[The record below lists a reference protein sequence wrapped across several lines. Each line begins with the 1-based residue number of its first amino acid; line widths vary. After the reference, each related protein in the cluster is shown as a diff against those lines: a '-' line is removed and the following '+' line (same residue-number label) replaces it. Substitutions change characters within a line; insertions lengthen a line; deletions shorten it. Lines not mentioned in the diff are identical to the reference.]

1 LWKQGVRL
9 LKMPQLV
16 HCPVCQKA
24 GYTDERHQIDGGWP
38 CAKHYMEI
46 IKGSKKVWSWNITN
60 ETTD

>member
-1 LWKQGVRL
+1 M
-9 LKMPQLV
+9 MPQLV

-46 IKGSKKVWSWNITN
+46 INGSKKVWSWNITN